1 MPEKVLNR
9 AVECIFYGSAAAVR
23 APRPGGCR
31 LGPMKRAAAAGSIT
45 MVRVLA
51 KQAVAVG
58 AALSR
63 QARRG
68 SHAQEFRGLQV
79 RRGDGRAVLT
89 APQLLMSLLEGCYNR
104 KV

>member
-23 APRPGGCR
+23 SSPSRWLPSRPDEARGRKHHHGAR
-31 LGPMKRAAAAGSIT
+31 VRAE
-45 MVRVLA
+45 
-51 KQAVAVG
+51 QAVAVG
-58 AALSR
+58 AASSR